1 VLRQGAAM
9 SIDGYTNRARDY
21 LRLVFAQIPGALWAT
36 DRELRVTFVH
46 GRTPRLD
53 DERAAQLV
61 GRTVYE
67 FVGTTDPT
75 EPAIAHHLAA
85 LAGTRQSF
93 AYERQ
98 GRTFEV
104 LVEPLLDDGHVVGCI
119 GAAIDVT
126 ERRIEQARLARSEA
140 RLAEA
145 QRVAHVGSFEWDLA
159 NDAVTSSEELWRI
172 YGIPPGTPPETFDTA
187 LTRIHPDDRPRFR
200 QALLETARDRRPL
213 NCEHRVVRP
222 DGEVRVIHTVGDAVS
237 DPGGATAR
245 VVGSCWD
252 VTVQHE
258 TMARLQQSVAML
270 EATLDA
276 TADGILVV
284 GSDGRITAHNR
295 RFLEL
300 WRVPPEMMEKADDA
314 TLLSSVAYQLENPR
328 TFRDGVRDSFDSP
341 EQHAFEILHF
351 KDGRIFERFSRPQV
365 IGGRVAGRVWSFRD
379 VTIRERLLQ
388 RANFLADAARLMASL
403 DTDRALASFCGI
415 ATPFLGE
422 YCAIDLL
429 HNGAS
434 RRIVGPSVS
443 PLAPLPEPHR
453 SALNGH
459 SVIYAMGHRSVVA
472 VPLLVRDA
480 VTGVITLVAP
490 PERTYTKSDCTF
502 VEELARRLS
511 LSLDNARLFES
522 AREALDS
529 RDEFLAIAAH
539 EIRGPLT
546 SIHLAAQGLLG
557 KSLPPEAARTALDVI
572 QCEDRRLGRFVDDL
586 LDLGRAR
593 TGQLYLTLQD
603 VDMGTIVR
611 DVVSRMAGDAAE
623 AGCAV
628 SVKTDGNL
636 MGHWD
641 ATRLEQVVTNL
652 VSNAF
657 KFGRGKPVEIA
668 AQAVESRVRV
678 RVTDHGIG
686 IEPAMLP
693 RIFDRF
699 ERAVEARHY
708 GGLGL
713 GLHIAKTIV
722 DGLGGTLT
730 VASRPGHGATFTLEL
745 PSVRSSHEAHASDH
759 GGR

>member
-1 VLRQGAAM
+1 M
-9 SIDGYTNRARDY
+9 STDRSPDRARDY
-21 LRLVFAQIPGALWAT
+21 LRLVFTQIPGALWAT
-36 DRELRVTFVH
+36 DRELRLTLVH

-53 DERAAQLV
+53 EKAADRLV
-61 GRTVYE
+61 GQTVYE
-67 FVGTTDPT
+67 FIGTTDPT

-93 AYERQ
+93 AYDRR

-104 LVEPLLDDGHVVGCI
+104 LIEPLLEDDRVVGCV

-126 ERRIEQARLARSEA
+126 ERRVEQVRLERSEA

-145 QRVAHVGSFEWDLA
+145 QRVAHVGSFEWDIA
-159 NDAVTSSEELWRI
+159 NDRVTSSEELWRI
-172 YGIPPGTPPETFDTA
+172 YGIAAGTPAETLDVA
-187 LTRIHPDDRPRFR
+187 LSRIHPEDRPGFR
-200 QALLETARDRRPL
+200 QALLETARDRRPFRFD
-213 NCEHRVVRP
+213 HRIVRP
-222 DGEVRVIHTVGDAVS
+222 DGEVRVIHTVGDAIGDRSGPV
-237 DPGGATAR
+237 PR

-252 VTVQHE
+252 VTVQHD
-258 TMARLQQSVAML
+258 TTARLRQSVAML

-284 GSDGRITAHNR
+284 GSDGRIVAHNR

-300 WRVPPEMMEKADDA
+300 WRVPPEMINKADDA
-314 TLLSSVAYQLENPR
+314 TLLSSVAYQLEDPR
-328 TFRDGVRDSFDSP
+328 AFREGVRELFDSP
-341 EQHAFEILHF
+341 EQHAFEILRF
-351 KDGRIFERFSRPQV
+351 RDGRVFERFSKPQV
-365 IGGRVAGRVWSFRD
+365 VDGRVAGRVWSFRD
-379 VTIRERLLQ
+379 VSVRERLLQ
-388 RANFLADAARLMASL
+388 RATFLADAARLLASL
-403 DTDRALASFCGI
+403 DTERALASFCGI

-422 YCAIDLL
+422 YCVIDLL
-429 HNGAS
+429 QNGGAH
-434 RRIVGPSVS
+434 RIVAPSAGA
-443 PLAPLPEPHR
+443 LAPLPDAHR
-453 SALNGH
+453 FALNGH
-459 SVIYAMGHRSVVA
+459 SVIFAMGHRSVLA

-480 VTGVITLVAP
+480 VSGVITLVAA
-490 PERTYTKSDCTF
+490 PERTYSKADCTF
-502 VEELARRLS
+502 VEELARRIA

-522 AREALDS
+522 AREALNS
-529 RDEFLAIAAH
+529 RDEFLAVAAH

-557 KSLPPEAARTALDVI
+557 KSLSAEAARTALDVI

-611 DVVSRMAGDAAE
+611 DVVSRMAADCAA

-628 SVKTDGNL
+628 SVNTDGDL

-641 ATRLEQVVTNL
+641 AVRLEQVITNL
-652 VSNAF
+652 LSNAI
-657 KFGRGKPVEIA
+657 KFGPGKPVAITAE
-668 AQAVESRVRV
+668 AVNSRVRV
-678 RVTDHGIG
+678 RVTDQGIG

-722 DGLGGTLT
+722 DGLGGTL
-730 VASRPGHGATFTLEL
+730 VVDSQPGHGATFTLEL
-745 PSVRSSHEAHASDH
+745 PALRSNHEDQGTHH
-759 GGR
+759 GRR